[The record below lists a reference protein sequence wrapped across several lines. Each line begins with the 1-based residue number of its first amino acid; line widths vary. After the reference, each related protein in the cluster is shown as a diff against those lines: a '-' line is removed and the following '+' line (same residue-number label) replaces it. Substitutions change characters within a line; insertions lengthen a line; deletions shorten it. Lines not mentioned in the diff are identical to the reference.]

1 MYRNLFSRMSFVLMG
16 SLLLLGTAH
25 AEKVNDIIK
34 KVQKKYRDY
43 QTIQV
48 EFVEKTKFSLTG
60 TEVEVPAKLLMQG
73 KDKFRLESEDQVLIA
88 DGETF
93 WRYNKLD
100 NQVLI
105 DYAKKGD
112 QDVMLNTFLSD
123 FRDQYF
129 AELIDEEKQDGNKLY
144 VIKLVPKP
152 SENSMFTAV
161 RIWVKDKEWEITRII
176 YEDYNQNETEYVISK
191 TLFNPKFPNTAF
203 AFTPPEGIEVVD
215 LRF

>member
-1 MYRNLFSRMSFVLMG
+1 MYRNLFNWMLFVIIGSMMSV
-16 SLLLLGTAH
+16 GTVQAK
-25 AEKVNDIIK
+25 KVDDIIK

-43 QTIQV
+43 QTIHV

-60 TEVEVPAKLLMQG
+60 AEVEVPAKLLMQG
-73 KDKFRLESEDQVLIA
+73 KDKFRLESEDQVLVA

-129 AELIDEEKQDGNKLY
+129 AELIDEEKQDGKKLY

-152 SENSMFTAV
+152 SENSMFTTV
-161 RIWVKDKEWEITRII
+161 KIWVKDNDWEITRII
-176 YEDYNQNETEYVISK
+176 YEDYNQNETEYVITK
-191 TLFNPKFPNTAF
+191 TLFNPKFPNTVF